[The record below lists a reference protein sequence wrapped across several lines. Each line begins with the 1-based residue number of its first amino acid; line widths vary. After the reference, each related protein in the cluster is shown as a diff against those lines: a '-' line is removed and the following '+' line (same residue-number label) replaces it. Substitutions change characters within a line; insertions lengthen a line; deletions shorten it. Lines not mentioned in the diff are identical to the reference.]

1 MAYSI
6 ALGTACMGRAAV
18 IRHGLDSFK
27 GKRVLLLQ
35 GPVGPFFRRLAR
47 DLQWAG
53 AQVCKVNFNGGD
65 WLFYPTGAIAFRRHT
80 DEWPGFFARLIDERK
95 IDIVLLFGDCR
106 PIHAAIHEI
115 ATSRGVEVGV
125 FEEGYIRPDYIT
137 LERGG
142 VNGYSLIPRMPIF
155 YLNAY
160 SPPAPDPKQV
170 INPFRYVVLWSTLY
184 YLASSLLSPLFR
196 HYRHHRPL
204 NILEALPWFRAVWR
218 KVYYGMTER
227 GVAAL
232 LRERFSGKFFLVPL
246 QVHNDAQIRVH
257 SQFDSVTAFI
267 RHVMTSFARNAP
279 VSTVLVIKHHPLDR
293 GYRDYSRYIQNE
305 AEALGISERVLTIH
319 DQHLP
324 TLLGQSRGVVV
335 INSTVGLSAVH
346 HDTPVK
352 VCGSAVYDMQGLTFQ
367 GSLDEFWQAASA
379 EKVDRKLYKRFR
391 HFLINQTQL
400 NGSFYTRMDIPGSYT
415 GLVWNMPDTSA
426 NSPESSL
433 SDLGIPTDITEYRE

>member
-1 MAYSI
+1 MALAI
-6 ALGTACMGRAAV
+6 TLGFTCMGRAAV

-65 WLFYPTGAIAFRRHT
+65 WLFYPTGAIAFRRKT
-80 DEWPGFFARLIDERK
+80 EEWPGFFARLIDERK

-106 PIHAAIHEI
+106 PIHAAIHAI
-115 ATSRGVEVGV
+115 ATRRGVEVGV

-137 LERGG
+137 LERIG

-155 YLNAY
+155 YLNN
-160 SPPAPDPKQV
+160 SSQPAPEPRQV
-170 INPFRYVVLWSTLY
+170 INPFRYVVLWAILY
-184 YLASSLLSPLFR
+184 YFASSLLSPLFR

-204 NILEALPWFRAVWR
+204 NILEALPWLRAVWR
-218 KVYYGMTER
+218 KAYYDLTEH
-227 GVAAL
+227 GVEAL
-232 LRERFSGKFFLVPL
+232 LRGSYSGEFFLVPL
-246 QVHNDAQIRVH
+246 QVHNDAQVHVH

-267 RHVMTSFARNAP
+267 RHVMASFAKNAP
-279 VSTVLVIKHHPLDR
+279 SSTVLVIKHHPLDR
-293 GYRDYSRYIQNE
+293 GYRDYSRCIQKE
-305 AEALGISERVLTIH
+305 AEALGISERVLSIH

-367 GSLDEFWQAASA
+367 GSLDEFWQAASS
-379 EKVDRKLYKRFR
+379 EKIDRKLYNRFR
-391 HFLINQTQL
+391 NFLINQTQL
-400 NGSFYTRMDIPGSYT
+400 NGNFYTRMDIPGSYT
-415 GLVWNMPDTSA
+415 GLVWKLPEGSI

-433 SDLGIPTDITEYRE
+433 SDLGILTDITEYRE